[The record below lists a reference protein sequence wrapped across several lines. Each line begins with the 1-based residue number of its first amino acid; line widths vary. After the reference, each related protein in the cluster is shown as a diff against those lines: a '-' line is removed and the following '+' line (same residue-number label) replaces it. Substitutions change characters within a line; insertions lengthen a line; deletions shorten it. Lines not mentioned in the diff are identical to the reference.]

1 MTENTKTKSSEYNK
15 LKAGK
20 HTKPNASK
28 KPFVKSNKT
37 SKVPVQIEEM
47 VKIVKYN
54 SNIRRHTSLNI
65 LHQFVEDGFIDE
77 AKGAFVDFQW
87 SKYTVKSNGITK
99 EYQYDKTFVEALVKA
114 HSDMAEDSTKVIA
127 AFVEFANID

>member
-28 KPFVKSNKT
+28 KLFVKSNKT

-127 AFVEFANID
+127 AFVEFANIN